1 MKSQDTKAKV
11 IYSLMWKFFER
22 GGTQGIQLVVQILLA
37 RLLLPEDYG
46 VIAVVTTFIVIANV
60 FVQSGLNTALVQ
72 KKDADEVDF
81 SSIFYLSLFIA
92 GVLYIILF
100 FSSPFIADFFRMQ
113 ELKLVLRVLSLKL
126 FFGAFNS
133 IQNAYVAKHMMFKK
147 LFFSSLGAIVLSGAA
162 GVVTAFLGWGVWALV
177 AQQLVSQISITLI
190 LWFTVK
196 WRPLLVFSFK
206 KVKVLFSYGSKLL
219 ASSLIDHIYKE
230 IRTLIIGRIFTKDVL
245 GIYSKGQ
252 QYPRILAININ
263 DSIQAVML
271 PALSLHQDNKPKVK
285 SMVRRSI
292 VTSSFIMFPAMIGL
306 AAVAEPMVKVLL
318 TEKWLPSVPFLRI
331 FCMTYALWPIHT
343 ANLQAINSLGRSD
356 IFLKLEIVKKIIG
369 VSILIVSIRY
379 GVFYMALGVLLSG
392 IISSFVN
399 AYPNKKLL
407 NYSYFEQ
414 CKDLLPS
421 LIIASIM
428 GGSVY
433 AISFLNLETI
443 LILLLQIV
451 AGVIIYVGMS
461 KIFKIEAYEYLV
473 KTAKDLLKKRT
484 EATN

>member
-1 MKSQDTKAKV
+1 
-11 IYSLMWKFFER
+11 
-22 GGTQGIQLVVQILLA
+22 
-37 RLLLPEDYG
+37 
-46 VIAVVTTFIVIANV
+46 
-60 FVQSGLNTALVQ
+60 
-72 KKDADEVDF
+72 
-81 SSIFYLSLFIA
+81 
-92 GVLYIILF
+92 
-100 FSSPFIADFFRMQ
+100 
-113 ELKLVLRVLSLKL
+113 
-126 FFGAFNS
+126 
-133 IQNAYVAKHMMFKK
+133 
-147 LFFSSLGAIVLSGAA
+147 
-162 GVVTAFLGWGVWALV
+162 
-177 AQQLVSQISITLI
+177 
-190 LWFTVK
+190 
-196 WRPLLVFSFK
+196 
-206 KVKVLFSYGSKLL
+206 
-219 ASSLIDHIYKE
+219 
-230 IRTLIIGRIFTKDVL
+230 
-245 GIYSKGQ
+245 
-252 QYPRILAININ
+252 
-263 DSIQAVML
+263 ML

-379 GVFYMALGVLLSG
+379 GVFYMALGVLLSS

-473 KTAKDLLKKRT
+473 KTAKDLLKKRK

>member
-1 MKSQDTKAKV
+1 MDSKNKKTKVLA
-11 IYSLMWKFFER
+11 SLIWKLMER
-22 GGTQGIQLVVQILLA
+22 LGAQGVSFIVQIILG
-37 RLLLPEDYG
+37 RLLMPEDFG
-46 VIAVVTTFIVIANV
+46 AIAIVTVFITLSNV
-60 FVQSGLNTALVQ
+60 FVQSGFNTALIQ
-72 KKDADEVDF
+72 KKDADDKDF
-81 SSIFYLSLFIA
+81 SSVFYLSTFIA
-92 GVLYIILF
+92 TMLYVLLF
-100 FSSPFIADFFRMQ
+100 FTSPYIADYYSSPQ
-113 ELKLVLRVLSLKL
+113 LTQVLRVLSLKL

-252 QYPRILAININ
+252 QYPRILASNIN

-473 KTAKDLLKKRT
+473 KTAKDLLKKRK